1 MFKQIEIQTRT
12 KVDLLDITADIQR
25 AITEM
30 PVQEGVCFL
39 FCPHTTAGIVLNE
52 NWDPTVERDLA
63 MVLEHMVPE
72 GLSYTH
78 GEGNSPAHV
87 KSVLLGSDHF
97 IIITQH
103 QLQLGQWQGVFFAE
117 FDGPRRRHIWIRV
130 IRAGE

>member
-117 FDGPRRRHIWIRV
+117 LDGPRRRHIWIRV

>member
-25 AITEM
+25 AITEI

-130 IRAGE
+130 IHAGE

>member
-1 MFKQIEIQTRT
+1 MFRQIEIQTRT

-25 AITEM
+25 AITDI
-30 PVQEGVCFL
+30 PVEEGVCFL

-63 MVLEHMVPE
+63 MVLERMVPK
-72 GLSYTH
+72 GLPYTH
-78 GEGNSPAHV
+78 SEGNSPAHV

-97 IIITQH
+97 IIVTRH

>member
-72 GLSYTH
+72 GLPYTH

-130 IRAGE
+130 IHAGE

>member
-72 GLSYTH
+72 GLPYTH

-117 FDGPRRRHIWIRV
+117 LDGPRRRHIWIRV

>member
-130 IRAGE
+130 IHAGE

>member
-12 KVDLLDITADIQR
+12 KVDLLDITAEIEH
-25 AITEM
+25 AIAEM
-30 PVQEGVCFL
+30 PIEEGVCFL

-63 MVLEHMVPE
+63 MALERMVPE
-72 GLSYTH
+72 GLPYTH
-78 GEGNSPAHV
+78 SEGNSPAHV

-97 IIITQH
+97 IIVAQH
-103 QLQLGQWQGVFFAE
+103 RLQLGQWQGVFFAE

-130 IRAGE
+130 MRTGE